1 MQKIRQAKESDK
13 KAIVDCIINAFQKDF
28 SGFINQV
35 GREKVQGFLED
46 SLKIENFYL
55 IENEKEI
62 IWVLA
67 LSNIK
72 GRVMYNA
79 KKAAQKHFGFLI
91 GWLMYIVNFREFEVN
106 YCDSEDV
113 GYIEFVGLKQK
124 FQGQGFASSLLR
136 KVISDT
142 NYKTYLLDVVDTNAA
157 AINCYSRLN
166 FVEIKR
172 EKVRFSKSKGFN
184 EKIFMEYKKESEMSD
199 N

>member
-46 SLKIENFYL
+46 SLEIENFYL

-72 GRVMYNA
+72 GRVMCNA

-124 FQGQGFASSLLR
+124 FQGQGFAS
-136 KVISDT
+136 
-142 NYKTYLLDVVDTNAA
+142 
-157 AINCYSRLN
+157 
-166 FVEIKR
+166 
-172 EKVRFSKSKGFN
+172 
-184 EKIFMEYKKESEMSD
+184 
-199 N
+199 